1 MAAKLEIDL
10 SDELSQRLQKVAS
23 EVALSPA
30 ETAKMIL
37 AHQLAAEKA
46 IDWGELISKGRQ
58 ILRRLLS

>member
-1 MAAKLEIDL
+1 MAKIEIDL
-10 SDELSQRLQKVAS
+10 SEELEARLKKVAD

-37 AHQLAAEKA
+37 AHQLAAERT

-58 ILRRLLS
+58 LLRRLIS